1 MKRTL
6 RLLALTASVSA
17 GMAATAQTPYNVVIA
32 GTVTGCT
39 PDSYVNIVS
48 HPGTQPAIDI
58 DVSVL
63 PPNCMFSVTLNVS
76 TVDGGFTL
84 TTSCLGAIQTQDF
97 QYTIDPLQGD
107 STGIYVLFNCSGNT
121 NPDCLGL
128 AGGTALPGTACVTA
142 FGTAGTWDAN
152 CGCVADS
159 TSCNACFTAAQTG
172 ANPDGGGGTPW
183 SMSLSNCT
191 SGGAAPYTFLW
202 ELPDGSTSTM
212 PEPTYV
218 FSSAG
223 VFDLCLTIADAS
235 GCTSTTCDSVLVD
248 ANGGINGSTFFD
260 CLQIPNGPN
269 LPGTPCQ
276 IPDTILTGTWGAD
289 CVCNTDSIS
298 SACAAGFFVMQA
310 YQWVDSASN
319 PNGGGGEPIPNE
331 LWIWN
336 LSSGG
341 TGIFQYLWNFGDG
354 SSSTEEYPTHTY
366 ASSGTYQLC
375 LTISDN
381 AGCADTYCQSITVD
395 SDGIYNGLT
404 GGGSRSTFTIRVM
417 NPLSTGVDEVVT
429 FSNVNTWP
437 NPVNDV
443 LNLTLQSRLQ
453 GTVSATI
460 TDLSGRV
467 VTTTSLGV
475 NGGSNRITLPVADL
489 KAGLYVISISNGS
502 TFTSE
507 RFVKVN

>member
-1 MKRTL
+1 MRTPL
-6 RLLALTASVSA
+6 RSLSFGLAATIGLAAFAQPLPPYPVSVWGQVLGCTGNGFVNITTAS
-17 GMAATAQTPYNVVIA
+17 N
-32 GTVTGCT
+32 
-39 PDSYVNIVS
+39 
-48 HPGTQPAIDI
+48 TQPAL
-58 DVSVL
+58 DVDVPL
-63 PPNCMFSVTLNVS
+63 DFSCGFWVELLMDSDTGTFVVTTECN
-76 TVDGGFTL
+76 
-84 TTSCLGAIQTQDF
+84 GAIQTANVSYDLSLF
-97 QYTIDPLQGD
+97 TD
-107 STGIYVLFNCSGNT
+107 STSVYVLLNCGSLIE
-121 NPDCLGL
+121 DCLGTV
-128 AGGTALPGTACVTA
+128 GGTALPGSGCVTA

-172 ANPDGGGGTPW
+172 ANPNGGGGTPW

-289 CVCNTDSIS
+289 CVCNTDSSS